1 LDLSP
6 RGPSAHGIWTP
17 LEKLD
22 IYHSVYGKH
31 ENPTEWAA
39 GQENLPRA
47 WPTPGGP
54 LISSVVHPAMEV
66 LNSLLRW
73 VEQQQLLTP
82 LHSSVGGR
90 VNLYADDLVLFIAS
104 MSKTYML
111 SRLHWQFLAWPPA
124 SF

>member
-1 LDLSP
+1 MGSRVGEFATRVAYA
-6 RGPSAHGIWTP
+6 RGTP
-17 LEKLD
+17 YL
-22 IYHSVYGKH
+22 H
-31 ENPTEWAA
+31 
-39 GQENLPRA
+39 
-47 WPTPGGP
+47 
-54 LISSVVHPAMEV
+54 VVHPAMEV

-90 VNLYADDLVLFIAS
+90 VNLYADDLVLFITS

-111 SRLHWQFLAWPPA
+111 SRLHWQFSTWPPA